1 MEIVGWL
8 RTVIYQSCMNTHR
21 AGVFF
26 TNWYDWRS
34 AIRRG
39 SNNRNGS
46 TKTEKSICTSFWFT
60 PALFNTIRISP
71 KITKIFFCPIYSLL
85 PLRFPLHLLRQN
97 PLNRRK
103 NVRTL
108 SLFILCSSYLFSHY
122 RIIIFFVSNFCFNPQ
137 QIEIIVMDFFLF
149 LFALKFSF
157 WFLAVFCCFFNL
169 ACFQK
174 KAWNNFLF
182 VSELCLFVSFF
193 LSQTCLFASDVFN
206 LLWRCS

>member
-71 KITKIFFCPIYSLL
+71 KITKIFFCPIYSLI

-103 NVRTL
+103 KCKNLISVYTL
-108 SLFILCSSYLFSHY
+108 LI
-122 RIIIFFVSNFCFNPQ
+122 
-137 QIEIIVMDFFLF
+137 
-149 LFALKFSF
+149 
-157 WFLAVFCCFFNL
+157 
-169 ACFQK
+169 
-174 KAWNNFLF
+174 LF
-182 VSELCLFVSFF
+182 VFSLSNYHLLCIKF
-193 LSQTCLFASDVFN
+193 LL
-206 LLWRCS
+206 